1 MMHSRLFIRC
11 KYIYLHCILSYLPC
25 IIIALKFVYVFLKY
39 LNQCWD
45 FLYTVTHMIICY
57 MEKHL
62 QKCALFLFT
71 NWCNYLNGME
81 KERGCKMG
89 CPYSSLKLWCL
100 FSLSL
105 FGFIFSDSYFIQ
117 RERETC
123 CSVLTVRCIYMYI
136 MLYYIIIFFHVS
148 TIYFTL
154 YLQL

>member
-1 MMHSRLFIRC
+1 MHSRLFIRC
-11 KYIYLHCILSYLPC
+11 KYIYLQCILSYLPC

-105 FGFIFSDSYFIQ
+105 FGFIFSDSNSIQ
-117 RERETC
+117 RERN
-123 CSVLTVRCIYMYI
+123 LLFCINCKVYI
-136 MLYYIIIFFHVS
+136 HVYNVILYNHFFHVS